1 MKKLLWIAAA
11 APALAAACASTPP
24 PDAEMSAA
32 RAMLSQ
38 AQPLASQY
46 AAAELR
52 AAQGKLERAE
62 ALYAREQHTEARLFA
77 EQAEVDAKLAW
88 SIAESE
94 RARRTLAEVQR

>member
-1 MKKLLWIAAA
+1 MQKLPWLAAA
-11 APALAAACASTPP
+11 ALAAGCTTTPP

-32 RAMLSQ
+32 RAMLTQ
-38 AQPLASQY
+38 AQPVASQY

-62 ALYAREQHTEARLFA
+62 SLYAKENYTEARLLA

-94 RARRTLAEVQR
+94 RARQGLAEVRR